1 MPLLGMETPDNINE
15 LILESIKG
23 LDNSLNILDEKLA
36 GQDYLAGN
44 KVSIADLSCFC
55 ELYQLETL
63 PFDYTR
69 YPNVNKWYKK
79 RMQNLDH
86 VENINEIINKVVVRA
101 KEVGVYGKYSKT
113 VDSALSEARLWSS
126 ESDGH

>member
-113 VDSALSEARLWSS
+113 VDSALSEARL
-126 ESDGH
+126 